1 MIFKWHDRLSS
12 KRDLHGGGP
21 QGSTLGILEYISQ
34 SNDNAHFV
42 SDDLHYKFIDDLS
55 LLEIVN
61 LVSSGLCSYNFRNH
75 VASDIGINQKFLP
88 PTNIDSQ
95 KNIDSI
101 QEWTTVNKIKINEK
115 KTKVIIFN
123 QTYNYQFSTRIYIKN
138 ILLDIIQETKLLGLI
153 LTSKLDWN
161 KNTEILIK
169 KSYSRME
176 ILRNL
181 FHFNMP
187 TADLITIY
195 IIYIRSFL
203 EQSCVVWHSSI
214 SEENT
219 KSLERVQK
227 VALRIIL
234 KEGYISYK
242 HALEKLTKEPIT
254 KKR

>member
-101 QEWTTVNKIKINEK
+101 
-115 KTKVIIFN
+115 
-123 QTYNYQFSTRIYIKN
+123 
-138 ILLDIIQETKLLGLI
+138 L
-153 LTSKLDWN
+153 
-161 KNTEILIK
+161 
-169 KSYSRME
+169 
-176 ILRNL
+176 
-181 FHFNMP
+181 
-187 TADLITIY
+187 
-195 IIYIRSFL
+195 
-203 EQSCVVWHSSI
+203 
-214 SEENT
+214 
-219 KSLERVQK
+219 
-227 VALRIIL
+227 
-234 KEGYISYK
+234 
-242 HALEKLTKEPIT
+242 
-254 KKR
+254 